1 MAIESPANEQS
12 MRKVG
17 AVLTAT
23 GILLIFGGVI
33 VGFLVAPIGFIAI
46 ALGLIDLV
54 IARQFVEG
62 RRGNVIIPGAEPELD
77 PDAAAAEEASPATP
91 TPNPYARED

>member
-1 MAIESPANEQS
+1 MATESPADEQS

-17 AVLTAT
+17 AVLIAT
-23 GILLIFGGVI
+23 GMLFIFGGVI
-33 VGFLVAPIGFIAI
+33 VGFFVAPIGFIGI
-46 ALGLIDLV
+46 VIGLIDLV

-62 RRGNVIIPGAEPELD
+62 RRGNVIIPGAEPDAD
-77 PDAAAAEEASPATP
+77 PDTAAAEEASPATP